1 MPSRLLMI
9 VELACVAL
17 VVAGVALIY
26 VPAALIVAGILGYF
40 ACEWGELRAAQAEA
54 RSTR

>member
-26 VPAALIVAGILGYF
+26 VPAALIVAGVLGYF